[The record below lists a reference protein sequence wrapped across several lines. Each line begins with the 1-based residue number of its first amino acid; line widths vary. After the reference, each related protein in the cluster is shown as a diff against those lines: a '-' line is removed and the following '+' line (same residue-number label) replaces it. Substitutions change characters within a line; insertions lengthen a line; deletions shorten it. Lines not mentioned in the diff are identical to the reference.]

1 MEKRR
6 LKFGKRAWVERAQ
19 EDEEYEEDDN
29 DDNDNNEE
37 DDKVVGWLLAREFE
51 ASLPGL
57 ASASV
62 SQD

>member
-1 MEKRR
+1 MEGSR
-6 LKFGKRAWVERAQ
+6 LKFGKRAWVERAR
-19 EDEEYEEDDN
+19 EDKEYEDDE
-29 DDNDNNEE
+29 NDNNAE

-51 ASLPGL
+51 ASLSGL

>member
-1 MEKRR
+1 MEKSR
-6 LKFGKRAWVERAQ
+6 LKFGKRAWVERAR
-19 EDEEYEEDDN
+19 EDEEYEE

-51 ASLPGL
+51 ARLPGL